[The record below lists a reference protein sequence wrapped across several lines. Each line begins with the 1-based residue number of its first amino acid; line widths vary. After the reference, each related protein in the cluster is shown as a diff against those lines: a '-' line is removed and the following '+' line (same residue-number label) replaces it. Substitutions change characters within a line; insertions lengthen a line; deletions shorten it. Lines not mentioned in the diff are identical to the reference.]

1 VGLPGL
7 DPASMNSND
16 FRLALGS
23 TELRSTAFT
32 LARSGDRVTFTGR
45 GYGHGVGMCVIG
57 AGRRAARGESAA
69 QILARYYP
77 GLALEDVSRV
87 RSGVASRETSA
98 LSAPPPAKLRASP
111 PRLRLNL
118 ACPYR
123 RRSRRPCQG
132 ARASPVRAP
141 TAVDLERMA
150 GEAQVKIAQRL
161 GVATPALTIR
171 LHGSID
177 TFRRAT
183 GQPWWVS
190 AMVRGRE
197 IDLAPAAV
205 LEQRDGL
212 DRAVARAVA
221 EALVA
226 PELSD
231 RHVWVRVGAARYFTG
246 GERPAEGRTRC
257 PADADLTAAVSAA
270 AQREAESRAE
280 ACFAQA
286 LAPTTGARSARR
298 AGGTPEPAG
307 I

>member
-1 VGLPGL
+1 
-7 DPASMNSND
+7 M
-16 FRLALGS
+16 
-23 TELRSTAFT
+23 
-32 LARSGDRVTFTGR
+32 
-45 GYGHGVGMCVIG
+45 
-57 AGRRAARGESAA
+57 
-69 QILARYYP
+69 
-77 GLALEDVSRV
+77 
-87 RSGVASRETSA
+87 
-98 LSAPPPAKLRASP
+98 
-111 PRLRLNL
+111 
-118 ACPYR
+118 
-123 RRSRRPCQG
+123 
-132 ARASPVRAP
+132 
-141 TAVDLERMA
+141 
-150 GEAQVKIAQRL
+150 KIAQRL

-226 PELSD
+226 PELND

-246 GERPAEGRTRC
+246 GERPAEGRLRC
-257 PADADLTAAVSAA
+257 PADADLTAAISAA

-286 LAPTTGARSARR
+286 MGHATDWREIR
-298 AGGTPEPAG
+298 
-307 I
+307 

>member
-1 VGLPGL
+1 MRALV
-7 DPASMNSND
+7 PA
-16 FRLALGS
+16 GS
-23 TELRSTAFT
+23 RT
-32 LARSGDRVTFTGR
+32 
-45 GYGHGVGMCVIG
+45 
-57 AGRRAARGESAA
+57 
-69 QILARYYP
+69 
-77 GLALEDVSRV
+77 
-87 RSGVASRETSA
+87 
-98 LSAPPPAKLRASP
+98 
-111 PRLRLNL
+111 
-118 ACPYR
+118 
-123 RRSRRPCQG
+123 
-132 ARASPVRAP
+132 

-226 PELSD
+226 PELND

-246 GERPAEGRTRC
+246 GERPAEGHTRC

-286 LAPTTGARSARR
+286 LAHGDDWR
-298 AGGTPEPAG
+298 A
-307 I
+307 IR

>member
-1 VGLPGL
+1 V
-7 DPASMNSND
+7 PA
-16 FRLALGS
+16 GS
-23 TELRSTAFT
+23 RT
-32 LARSGDRVTFTGR
+32 
-45 GYGHGVGMCVIG
+45 
-57 AGRRAARGESAA
+57 
-69 QILARYYP
+69 
-77 GLALEDVSRV
+77 
-87 RSGVASRETSA
+87 
-98 LSAPPPAKLRASP
+98 
-111 PRLRLNL
+111 
-118 ACPYR
+118 
-123 RRSRRPCQG
+123 
-132 ARASPVRAP
+132 

-270 AQREAESRAE
+270 AQREAESRAV

-286 LAPTTGARSARR
+286 LAHGDDWR
-298 AGGTPEPAG
+298 A
-307 I
+307 IR